1 MSFRAFVIFSGDEN
15 TAPSIPRYN
24 KMGNVV
30 LDNNKLN
37 NKELDNNKLNN
48 KELDNISVTTS
59 TITKKLDNKNK
70 MLNPLPHFTPE
81 QMLVASASKK
91 KTMISQK
98 LAPMTR

>member
-30 LDNNKLN
+30 
-37 NKELDNNKLNN
+37 LDNNKLNN

-98 LAPMTR
+98 LAPMTRKLGCKNNQR